1 VPWLTELLGTAVVG
15 PTGESLGRVRE
26 VAASR
31 GRFPTVV
38 GVTVSPDRAGRRSG
52 GSGGGRFIP
61 WEALKPEGR
70 EKPQRL
76 ELAQRT
82 GEEGAGG
89 RAGNGRLVADPASAD
104 LLGPRGDGWSPEI
117 QLQLR
122 AELLDRQ
129 IVDIDG
135 ARVVRVN
142 DVWLAESAGGLRV
155 VGADVGM
162 RGVLRRLGLERILSR
177 VAGALGYE
185 LPDRLIAWNYVA
197 PLEEDS
203 PQGPK
208 GPKASHDLR
217 LTVPTHLLR
226 ELHPSELADILDQ
239 LDTERRERILRVLT
253 DAALAET
260 LAETEP
266 EVSSEALEA
275 LGEERARRVVEI
287 MRPDEAADV
296 LGSIGYERAERL
308 LSLMGV
314 KQASILRELLG
325 YPPDTAG
332 GRMTPSFVGIA
343 SGSTVQ
349 EAIDQIRREAAGVE
363 TIYYSYVLDGS
374 GGLMGV
380 LSLRQLLR
388 ANPSRRVEEIM
399 ERDVVSVSVED
410 DQERVARRMSRY
422 DLLALPVVDEGG
434 RLRGIVTVDDA
445 VDVIEEEASEDLSEV
460 TGVYLGEGPGV
471 RSGRLAGFGISLFAG
486 TVAAVLLD
494 ARRAVLTSVAALA
507 WLLPLYLR
515 MAQDLGTW
523 SLARAL
529 SATMPD
535 RRRRLA
541 ETMQEVLAALTSA
554 AWSALLVGGVAAW
567 RTGSLLAG
575 VYLAVAIFVG
585 CMAAAL
591 IGLAVPALVRPIRR
605 QRLLVRG
612 RPLAVMVGLASLLVY
627 VWALGSL
634 ASHLR

>member
-1 VPWLTELLGTAVVG
+1 
-15 PTGESLGRVRE
+15 
-26 VAASR
+26 
-31 GRFPTVV
+31 
-38 GVTVSPDRAGRRSG
+38 
-52 GSGGGRFIP
+52 
-61 WEALKPEGR
+61 
-70 EKPQRL
+70 
-76 ELAQRT
+76 
-82 GEEGAGG
+82 
-89 RAGNGRLVADPASAD
+89 VADPATLDSD
-104 LLGPRGDGWSPEI
+104 SPRSRGDGRPPAI
-117 QLQLR
+117 QLR

-155 VGADVGM
+155 VGADVGV
-162 RGVLRRLGLERILSR
+162 RGVLRRLGLERIFSGI
-177 VAGALGYE
+177 AGALGYE

-197 PLEEDS
+197 PLEEGS
-203 PQGPK
+203 PAGP
-208 GPKASHDLR
+208 GGSGEPGRAHNLR

-239 LDTERRERILRVLT
+239 LDADRRERILTILT

-266 EVSSEALEA
+266 GVSSEALEA

-287 MRPDEAADV
+287 MPPDEAADV

-349 EAIDQIRREAAGVE
+349 EAIDQIRREAARVE
-363 TIYYSYVLDGS
+363 TVYYSYVMDES
-374 GGLMGV
+374 GRLMGV

-388 ANPSRRVEEIM
+388 ASPSRRVEEVM
-399 ERDVVSVSVED
+399 ERDVVSVSVTD

-422 DLLALPVVDEGG
+422 DLLALPVVDEAG
-434 RLRGIVTVDDA
+434 RLLGIVTVDDV

-471 RSGRLAGFGISLFAG
+471 RSGRLAGFGISLVG
-486 TVAAVLLD
+486 GILAAVLLE
-494 ARRAVLTSVAALA
+494 ARRAALISVVALA
-507 WLLPLYLR
+507 RLLPLYLR
-515 MAQDLGTW
+515 MTQDLGTW

-529 SATMPD
+529 SGTMPD
-535 RRRRLA
+535 ARRRRA

-554 AWSALLVGGVAAW
+554 AWSALLVGAVGASW
-567 RTGSLLAG
+567 TRKPLAG
-575 VYLAVAIFVG
+575 VVLAAGTFVG

-591 IGLAVPALVRPIRR
+591 IGLAVPPLVRRMR
-605 QRLLVRG
+605 LQRLLARG

-627 VWALGSL
+627 VWAIGLL
-634 ASHLR
+634 ASRVP